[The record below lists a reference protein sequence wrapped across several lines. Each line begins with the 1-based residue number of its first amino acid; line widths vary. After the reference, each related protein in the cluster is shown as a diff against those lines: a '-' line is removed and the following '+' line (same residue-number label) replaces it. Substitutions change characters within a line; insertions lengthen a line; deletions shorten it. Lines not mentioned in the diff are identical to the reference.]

1 MVIQNDRILRRTRQ
15 NQIWVKDLPVF
26 HFNLSSFLII
36 LDILVETDTVIFWK
50 NLSEINIQTKIKCFE
65 TVQGYPHIFKQS
77 QRKSYGASIGCLH

>member
-26 HFNLSSFLII
+26 YFNLSSFLII

-50 NLSEINIQTKIKCFE
+50 NLSEINIQTKI
-65 TVQGYPHIFKQS
+65 
-77 QRKSYGASIGCLH
+77 

>member
-1 MVIQNDRILRRTRQ
+1 MVIQNDRILKRTRQ

-50 NLSEINIQTKIKCFE
+50 NLSEINIQTKI
-65 TVQGYPHIFKQS
+65 
-77 QRKSYGASIGCLH
+77 